1 MFGKDT
7 TIVSALPHHKT
18 DAIVR
23 IENTNRYD
31 DRDVI
36 ITNLLESYDRMVAF
50 CQKHLSNP
58 FILEGAQS
66 ISARDKILREVCAN
80 SLVHRNYASGFVS
93 QLVIEKERMLLINP
107 SISYISGKLSLFSFS
122 PFSKNPQISKVF
134 REIGLADELGSGMRN
149 TCKYTELYSGGE
161 PSFIEESGMF
171 RTEIPLSNVSL
182 LKTGPE
188 RSFSHIPSNFKGH
201 DEGHDEGHDVI
212 MEHVSG
218 LQQKILAFC
227 SSPKT
232 KKEIVEYLG
241 YKNPRTFSALY
252 IKPLLNK
259 ELLRLLFPDKPKSKY
274 QRYVSAGSNLS
285 VNPSLVGSHEGYQG
299 DDEEVKHEKVENT
312 PQVTDDFKVSS
323 PQVETD
329 SAESTPQVDKK
340 KSKSTPQVIET
351 ERNIILFCT
360 GTPRSVIEIMDF
372 LDLSD
377 KKSFRSRYLVP
388 LLGKGILKMTIP
400 DKPTSRN
407 QRYIRAENEE
417 KG

>member
-1 MFGKDT
+1 
-7 TIVSALPHHKT
+7 
-18 DAIVR
+18 
-23 IENTNRYD
+23 
-31 DRDVI
+31 
-36 ITNLLESYDRMVAF
+36 
-50 CQKHLSNP
+50 
-58 FILEGAQS
+58 
-66 ISARDKILREVCAN
+66 
-80 SLVHRNYASGFVS
+80 
-93 QLVIEKERMLLINP
+93 MLLINP